1 MYSVVILFHFCQ
13 NVAKLEGILCC
24 KRQKK
29 NNQTSSRTRRVWLQP
44 LLAPFYISAR
54 DLYLRKMKIATHY
67 FVLRFEF
74 FSLDSKCIYDKLLKA
89 SLT

>member
-13 NVAKLEGILCC
+13 NVAKLEGILCY

-29 NNQTSSRTRRVWLQP
+29 LIKLPWELEGFGYN
-44 LLAPFYISAR
+44 PFWPPSISA
-54 DLYLRKMKIATHY
+54 LEIYTENENY

-74 FSLDSKCIYDKLLKA
+74 FCLDSKCIYDKLLK
-89 SLT
+89 S

>member
-29 NNQTSSRTRRVWLQP
+29 IIIKLPRELEEFGYN
-44 LLAPFYISAR
+44 PFWPPSIS
-54 DLYLRKMKIATHY
+54 
-67 FVLRFEF
+67 VLE
-74 FSLDSKCIYDKLLKA
+74 IY
-89 SLT
+89 T

>member
-13 NVAKLEGILCC
+13 NVAKLEGILCY

-29 NNQTSSRTRRVWLQP
+29 NNQTSLRTRKVWLQP

-54 DLYLRKMKIATHY
+54 DLYGK
-67 FVLRFEF
+67 
-74 FSLDSKCIYDKLLKA
+74 
-89 SLT
+89 